1 MRAGRAAMEPAGETV
16 AERLDQLIP
25 RLAGQERRAAVHLRA
40 HYPVAGL
47 DSLARA
53 SRAAGTS
60 SQTVLRLVGKLGFAS
75 YRAMQERIRAELSVG
90 TQTPLGR
97 LAAARA
103 RREGG
108 EDWLATFGR
117 TAAGNVAAAFE
128 GVVRAEFEAAAAL
141 LADRR
146 RHVLV
151 IGGRFT
157 QALARLLVR
166 QLSVVRAEVEEVGSL
181 TATWADRLIDVGR
194 RTTVVV
200 FDVRRYQPD
209 VVGFAAAAAGQGA
222 AVVLVTD
229 AAGAPAA
236 RHATHVLLAPVEGI
250 GAWDSLTALLALTEA
265 LVARATDLLGDQ
277 ADERLARLEQLR
289 ARLDPG
295 SGGPGPSDLG

>member
-1 MRAGRAAMEPAGETV
+1 MAATGAATEAAGETL
-16 AERLDQLIP
+16 AARLDALIP
-25 RLAGQERRAAVHLRA
+25 QLGGQERRAAVHLRA

-60 SQTVLRLVGKLGFAS
+60 SQTMLRLVGKLGFAT
-75 YRAMQERIRAELSVG
+75 YRAMQDRLRAELAVG

-97 LAAARA
+97 LAATRA
-103 RREGG
+103 RGDGG
-108 EDWLATFGR
+108 EDWLAAFGR
-117 TAAGNVAAAFE
+117 TAAGNVATAFE
-128 GVVRAEFEAAAAL
+128 KVVRAEFEGAAAL

-166 QLSVVRAEVEEVGSL
+166 QLSVVRGEVEEVGSL

-194 RTTVVV
+194 RSTVVA

-209 VVGFAAAAAGQGA
+209 VVRFVAAAAGQGA

-236 RHATHVLLAPVEGI
+236 KHATHTLLAPVDGI
-250 GAWDSLTALLALTEA
+250 GAWDSLTAVLALTEA
-265 LVARATDLLGDQ
+265 LVARATDLVGDEA
-277 ADERLARLEQLR
+277 ADRLARLEQLR
-289 ARLDPG
+289 ARLVEPDAPE
-295 SGGPGPSDLG
+295 